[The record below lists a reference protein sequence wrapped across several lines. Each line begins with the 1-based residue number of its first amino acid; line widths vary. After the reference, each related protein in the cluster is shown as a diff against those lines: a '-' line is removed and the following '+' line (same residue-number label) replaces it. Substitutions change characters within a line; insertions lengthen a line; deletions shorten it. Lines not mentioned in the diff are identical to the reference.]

1 MTTPHHPMKGII
13 VTKMQ
18 KFKKWAT
25 ENQETILVGSFMTA
39 VVGAY
44 AAVIV
49 IVIKEQQKLDQ
60 EWADAVNAEAEHRND
75 VMNWILEEKNSGNNV
90 YPLDDDTY
98 VVIPQNA
105 PQTLVLK

>member
-1 MTTPHHPMKGII
+1 MKGTI

-25 ENQETILVGSFMTA
+25 DNQENILVGSVMIA

-49 IVIKEQQKLDQ
+49 IAIKEQQELDQ
-60 EWADAVNAEAEHRND
+60 EWADVVNAEAEYRRD
-75 VMNWILEEKNSGNNV
+75 IMNWILEEKNSGNNV
-90 YPLDDDTY
+90 YALDDNTY
-98 VVIPQNA
+98 VVIPQDA
-105 PQTLVLK
+105 PQTFVLK

>member
-1 MTTPHHPMKGII
+1 MKGII

-18 KFKKWAT
+18 KFKKWVT
-25 ENQETILVGSFMTA
+25 ENQETILIGSIMTA
-39 VVGAY
+39 AVGAY

-49 IVIKEQQKLDQ
+49 IAIKEQQELEQ
-60 EWADAVNAEAEHRND
+60 VWADVVNAEAEYRRD
-75 VMNWILEEKNSGNNV
+75 IMNWILEEKNSGNNV
-90 YPLDDDTY
+90 YPLDDTY

>member
-1 MTTPHHPMKGII
+1 MKGTI

-25 ENQETILVGSFMTA
+25 DNQENILVGSVMTA

-49 IVIKEQQKLDQ
+49 IAIKEQQKLDQ
-60 EWADAVNAEAEHRND
+60 EWADAVTADAEHREA
-75 VMNWILEEKNSGNNV
+75 VMNWIIDEKNSGNNV
-90 YPLDDDTY
+90 YALDDNTY
-98 VVIPQNA
+98 VVIPQDA
-105 PQTLVLK
+105 PQQFVLK

>member
-18 KFKKWAT
+18 KFKKWVT
-25 ENQETILVGSFMTA
+25 ENQETILIGSIMTA
-39 VVGAY
+39 TVGAY

-49 IVIKEQQKLDQ
+49 IAIKEQQKLDQ
-60 EWADAVNAEAEHRND
+60 EWADVVNAEAEYRRD
-75 VMNWILEEKNSGNNV
+75 IMNWILEEKNSGNNV